1 MCIYIYIYSKARCDF
16 CRNRQVQATR
26 CWTAVRRK
34 KDVRG
39 ASETKS
45 VWNHVVF
52 LLGVVYEE
60 SLKFWWRSKVDKSHL
75 NRMTFNV
82 ETTTTYLLKL
92 HEFEPDPT
100 PIQITSS
107 TPIIFTEY
115 LSQLIIQKSNKV
127 LCSEDDR
134 LVVIKGQIK

>member
-1 MCIYIYIYSKARCDF
+1 M
-16 CRNRQVQATR
+16 
-26 CWTAVRRK
+26 
-34 KDVRG
+34 
-39 ASETKS
+39 
-45 VWNHVVF
+45 
-52 LLGVVYEE
+52 
-60 SLKFWWRSKVDKSHL
+60 DKSHL